1 MEVVNFMLGLEI
13 SDSAVRAVAAVNRRG
28 SWQCLARS
36 ELAKTT
42 GADFDIGAALRQCV
56 QETLPV
62 LSRAEQML
70 VVTLPAGA
78 VLFQTLRVPV
88 TLHDNDVH
96 AYLRA
101 PGVLE
106 CLPDSP
112 ALYSIDF
119 ARVRAPQNSE
129 QCDLLVFA
137 ARNSE
142 IAHQF
147 QYFEG
152 LPWAP
157 SVVDS
162 EAFALQRFFAW
173 QYSEAEYPD
182 IYLHCRPGS
191 VSVHVFHSSSLVFSR
206 QFAAAGSLL
215 LPTDIRRALQM
226 LSVTVNLPAQA
237 SIAVSGGYASNEE
250 LADLLSSLGLR
261 AVILSEPDQAVAA
274 GAAMRASFTG
284 CERYCAD

>member
-1 MEVVNFMLGLEI
+1 VINFMLGLEI
-13 SDSAVRAVAAVNRRG
+13 SDSMVRAVAAVNRKG

-36 ELAKTT
+36 AMAKTA
-42 GADFDIGAALRQCV
+42 GADFDVGAVLRQCV

-62 LSRAEQML
+62 LPRADQKL
-70 VVTLPAGA
+70 VVTLPAGT
-78 VLFQTLRVPV
+78 VLVHMLRVPV

-101 PGVLE
+101 PGVLD

-119 ARVRAPQNSE
+119 ARLRPPKGCE
-129 QCDLLVFA
+129 HCDLLVFA

-147 QYFEG
+147 QFFEG
-152 LPWAP
+152 QPWAP

-182 IYLHCRPGS
+182 VYLHCRPRS
-191 VSVHVFHSSSLVFSR
+191 VSIHVFQSLSLVFSR
-206 QFAAAGSLL
+206 QFAVAGSSLML
-215 LPTDIRRALQM
+215 ADIKRALQM
-226 LSVTVNLPAQA
+226 LSVTVNLPAET
-237 SIAVSGGYASNEE
+237 SIAVSGLYARQEA
-250 LADLLSSLGLR
+250 LADLLESSGLR
-261 AVILSEPDQAVAA
+261 AVFLSDPDLSVAA
-274 GAAMRASFTG
+274 GAAMRGSFTG
-284 CERYCAD
+284 CERFYAD